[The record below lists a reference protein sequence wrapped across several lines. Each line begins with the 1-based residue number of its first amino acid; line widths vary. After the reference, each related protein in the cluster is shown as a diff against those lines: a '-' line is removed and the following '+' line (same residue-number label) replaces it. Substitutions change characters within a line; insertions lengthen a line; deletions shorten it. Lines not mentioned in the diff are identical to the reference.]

1 MFSEQERRKSKNKF
15 GGTKVCKA
23 EEVRKYFVNPK
34 IEGFPLMCQLYY
46 LQFGFQICRS
56 SHSQMFFGTGALQNF
71 AMLEFLCNNVAGL
84 QAHNFIKK
92 RLQHRC
98 FSVKFAKSLRA
109 SFLQTTSSGCF
120 WKYLINSFFI
130 AYENDELCHCVV
142 RIGSP
147 ALISFCCVCLVSFYF
162 VLFFKFLWILLL
174 AQVLR
179 QVYQYFK

>member
-109 SFLQTTSSGCF
+109 SFLHNTSGGYF
-120 WKYLINSFFI
+120 WKYLMNFI
-130 AYENDELCHCVV
+130 FMTYENNESCHCVV

-147 ALISFCCVCLVSFYF
+147 SLISFYSVCFVSFF
-162 VLFFKFLWILLL
+162 IFLFFCGFYYLL
-174 AQVLR
+174 R
-179 QVYQYFK
+179 YCGEFINT